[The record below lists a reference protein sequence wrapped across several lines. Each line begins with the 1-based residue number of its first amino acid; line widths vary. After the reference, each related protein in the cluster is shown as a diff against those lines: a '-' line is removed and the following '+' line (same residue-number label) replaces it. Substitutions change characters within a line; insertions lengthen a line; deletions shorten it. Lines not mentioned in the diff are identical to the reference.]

1 MSLTGKEYHI
11 EFTRVKTS
19 TRFHRQIKLK
29 KADAPAFVQNGVLH
43 KFYNVNR
50 RFEGDVPKF

>member
-19 TRFHRQIKLK
+19 TGFHRQIKLK

-43 KFYNVNR
+43 KLYNVNR
-50 RFEGDVPKF
+50 RF